1 MAASQLKEA
10 FLHLSQHSVD
20 SVQNG
25 KAFTNWD
32 DYMHVKRPIESKLKK
47 KMEEIDNAGGGIVLL
62 VGSAGDGKSHLI
74 SCIKKNSDWGDGSF
88 YNDATASSSPKKTA
102 IDTLKEALVE
112 FKDENLYK
120 TTKKLVLAINLGKLN
135 ALIDDEDIKTDYK
148 EIVNSTSS
156 IFKDDDTALPI
167 FDGDDKT
174 QPSKNERVK
183 VVMFTNEQAFEFF
196 ADSSSEIPVAS
207 DFFSNIIKKVVPE
220 TKDNPFY
227 AAYTADLASGVSP
240 KDPIILNYELLRIP
254 DVQNTIV
261 LTIIEAIVRYKLII
275 TPREF
280 LDFLY
285 SIIVY
290 PHYDDYIDGHK
301 EKKEFFEALLPT
313 LLYCG
318 SENMIQKAI
327 GKLDPL
333 KQSSTEHDK
342 QLSVLFTSYSI
353 PSSYLTEQQVSEIP
367 IELLKRTN
375 EFYANNGRDIE
386 RTTKFVFRLKHLISY
401 HTESEVY
408 KSYIAL
414 LKGIFN
420 KDLHKMQ
427 EIYEVVAKAIPR
439 HYGSY
444 YEKSNMVPLNIQ
456 GGRYRLFGSL
466 QLKPEFVKSYHSD
479 FYKNEFLLNFEMSW
493 KFPDKSVPLIMDFQL
508 YSYLYELN
516 RGKLALSYENEKDL
530 TFSRFVRKLVE
541 KCNCE
546 QEITVVRSDSGV
558 LELSE
563 SSFGNIQLK

>member
-1 MAASQLKEA
+1 MAASQLKAA

-25 KAFTNWD
+25 KTFTNWD
-32 DYMHVKRPIESKLKK
+32 EYMHVERPIESKLKE
-47 KMEEIDNAGGGIVLL
+47 KMKEIDNAGGGIVLL

-74 SCIKKNSDWGDGSF
+74 SCIKKESDWGNSCF

-120 TTKKLVLAINLGKLN
+120 TTKKIVLAINLGILN
-135 ALIDDEDIKTDYK
+135 ALIDDEDFKKDYK
-148 EIVNSTSS
+148 EIVNSAS
-156 IFKDDDTALPI
+156 PI
-167 FDGDDKT
+167 FDDGNT
-174 QPSKNERVK
+174 TPQINTERVK
-183 VVMFTNEQAFEFF
+183 VVMFTNEQAFEFY

-207 DFFSNIIKKVVPE
+207 DFFSNIIKKVVSE
-220 TKDNPFY
+220 TIDNPFY
-227 AAYTADLASGVSP
+227 AAYTADKASGVSP
-240 KDPIILNYELLRIP
+240 KDPLILNYELLRIP

-290 PHYDDYIDGHK
+290 PHYDEYIDGHK
-301 EKKEFFEALLPT
+301 EKKEFFEALLPS
-313 LLYCG
+313 LLYYG

-327 GKLDPL
+327 SKLDPL

-353 PSSYLTEQQVSEIP
+353 PPSYLTEQQNSELP
-367 IELLKRTN
+367 VELLKRTN

-386 RTTKFVFRLKHLISY
+386 RTTKFVFRLKHLLSY

-408 KSYIAL
+408 KSYLAL

-420 KDLHKMQ
+420 KDVHKMQ
-427 EIYEVVAKAIPR
+427 EIYDFVAKAIPR

-466 QLKPEFVKSYHSD
+466 QLNPEPVKSYHSD
-479 FYKNEFLLNFEMSW
+479 LYENEFLMRFDMSW
-493 KFPDKSVPLIMDFQL
+493 KFPDESVPLRMDFQL

-530 TFSRFVRKLVE
+530 AFSRFLRKLVE

-546 QEITVVRSDSGV
+546 HEITVVRSDLGV

-563 SSFGNIQLK
+563 SSFGNIQLQ

>member
-1 MAASQLKEA
+1 MAASQLKAA

-25 KAFTNWD
+25 KTFTNWD
-32 DYMHVKRPIESKLKK
+32 EYMHVERPIESKLKD
-47 KMEEIDNAGGGIVLL
+47 KMKEIDNAGGGIVLL

-74 SCIKKNSDWGDGSF
+74 SCIKKESDWGDGCF

-120 TTKKLVLAINLGKLN
+120 TTQKIVLAINLGILN
-135 ALIDDEDIKTDYK
+135 ALIDDEDFKKDYK
-148 EIVNSTSS
+148 EIVNSAS
-156 IFKDDDTALPI
+156 PI
-167 FDGDDKT
+167 FDDGNTTPQINTERVKA
-174 QPSKNERVK
+174 ERVK
-183 VVMFTNEQAFEFF
+183 VVMFTNEQAFEFY

-207 DFFSNIIKKVVPE
+207 DFFSNIIKKVVSE
-220 TKDNPFY
+220 TIDNPFY
-227 AAYTADLASGVSP
+227 AAYTADKASGVSP
-240 KDPIILNYELLRIP
+240 KDPLILNYELLRIP

-290 PHYDDYIDGHK
+290 PHYDEYIDGHK
-301 EKKEFFEALLPT
+301 EKKEFFEALLPS
-313 LLYCG
+313 LLYYG

-327 GKLDPL
+327 SKLDPL

-353 PSSYLTEQQVSEIP
+353 PPSYLTEQQNSELP
-367 IELLKRTN
+367 VELLKRTN

-386 RTTKFVFRLKHLISY
+386 RTTKFVFRLKHLLSY

-408 KSYIAL
+408 KSYLAL

-420 KDLHKMQ
+420 KDVHKMQ
-427 EIYEVVAKAIPR
+427 EIYDVVAKAIPR

-466 QLKPEFVKSYHSD
+466 QLNPEPVKSYHSD
-479 FYKNEFLLNFEMSW
+479 LYKNEFLMRFDMSW
-493 KFPDKSVPLIMDFQL
+493 KFPDESVPLRMDFQL

-530 TFSRFVRKLVE
+530 AFSRFLRKLVE

-546 QEITVVRSDSGV
+546 HEITVVRSDLGV
-558 LELSE
+558 LKLSE
-563 SSFGNIQLK
+563 SSFGNIQLQ

>member
-32 DYMHVKRPIESKLKK
+32 EYMHVDRPIESKLMK
-47 KMEEIDNAGGGIVLL
+47 KMDEIDNAGGGIVLL
-62 VGSAGDGKSHLI
+62 VGSAGNGKSHLI
-74 SCIKKNSDWGDGSF
+74 SRIKQMSDWSDGSF

-102 IDTLKEALVE
+102 IDTLKEALVDY
-112 FKDENLYK
+112 KDENLYK
-120 TTKKLVLAINLGKLN
+120 TNKKLVLAINLGKLN
-135 ALIDDEDIKTDYK
+135 ALIDDEEFKKDYK
-148 EIVNSTSS
+148 EIVSST
-156 IFKDDDTALPI
+156 LPI
-167 FDGDDKT
+167 FDDDDT
-174 QPSKNERVK
+174 TPPINTDRVK
-183 VVMFTNEQAFEFF
+183 VIMFTDEQVFEFF
-196 ADSSSEIPVAS
+196 ADSSSDIPVAS
-207 DFFSNIIKKVVPE
+207 DFLSNIMEKVVAE
-220 TKDNPFY
+220 TIDNPFY
-227 AAYTADLASGVSP
+227 AAYTADIASGVSP

-254 DVQNTIV
+254 DVRNTIV
-261 LTIIEAIVRYKLII
+261 QTIIEAIVRYKLII

-290 PHYDDYIDGHK
+290 PHYDEYK
-301 EKKEFFEALLPT
+301 EKKDFFEALLPS

-327 GKLDPL
+327 SKLDPL

-353 PSSYLTEQQVSEIP
+353 PPTYLTKQQTSELP
-367 IELLKRTN
+367 AELLKRTN

-408 KSYIAL
+408 KSYLAL

-420 KDLHKMQ
+420 KDVHKMK
-427 EIYEVVAKAIPR
+427 EIYDVVAKAIPR

-466 QLKPEFVKSYHSD
+466 QLKPEPVKSYHSEL
-479 FYKNEFLLNFEMSW
+479 YKNEFLMRFDMSW
-493 KFPDKSVPLIMDFQL
+493 KFPNKPVSLRMDFQL
-508 YSYLYELN
+508 YSYLNELN

-530 TFSRFVRKLVE
+530 TFSRFVRRLVE

-546 QEITVVRSDSGV
+546 QEITVVRSDTGV

-563 SSFGNIQLK
+563 SSFGDIQLQ

>member
-1 MAASQLKEA
+1 MAASQLKAA

-25 KAFTNWD
+25 KTFTNWD
-32 DYMHVKRPIESKLKK
+32 EYMHVERPIESKLKE
-47 KMEEIDNAGGGIVLL
+47 KMKEIDNAGGGIVLL

-74 SCIKKNSDWGDGSF
+74 SCIKKESDWGDGCF

-120 TTKKLVLAINLGKLN
+120 TTQKLVLAINLGILN
-135 ALIDDEDIKTDYK
+135 ALIDDEDFKKDYK
-148 EIVNSTSS
+148 EIVNSTS
-156 IFKDDDTALPI
+156 PI
-167 FDGDDKT
+167 FDDSNTTPQINTERVKA
-174 QPSKNERVK
+174 ERVK
-183 VVMFTNEQAFEFF
+183 VVMFTNEQAFEFY

-207 DFFSNIIKKVVPE
+207 DFFSNIIKKVVSE
-220 TKDNPFY
+220 TIDNPFY
-227 AAYTADLASGVSP
+227 AAYTADKASGVSP
-240 KDPIILNYELLRIP
+240 KDPLILNYELLRIP

-290 PHYDDYIDGHK
+290 PHYDEYIDGHK
-301 EKKEFFEALLPT
+301 EKKEFFEALLPS
-313 LLYCG
+313 LLYYG

-327 GKLDPL
+327 SKLDPL

-353 PSSYLTEQQVSEIP
+353 PPSYLTEQQNSELP
-367 IELLKRTN
+367 VELLKRTN

-386 RTTKFVFRLKHLISY
+386 RTTKFVFRLKHLLSY

-408 KSYIAL
+408 KSYLAL

-420 KDLHKMQ
+420 KDVHKMQ
-427 EIYEVVAKAIPR
+427 EIYDVVAKAIPR

-444 YEKSNMVPLNIQ
+444 FEKSNMVPLNIQ

-466 QLKPEFVKSYHSD
+466 QLKPEPVKSYHSD
-479 FYKNEFLLNFEMSW
+479 LYKNEFLMRFDMSW
-493 KFPDKSVPLIMDFQL
+493 KFPDESVPLRMDFQL
-508 YSYLYELN
+508 YSYLNELN

-530 TFSRFVRKLVE
+530 AFSRFLRKLVE

-546 QEITVVRSDSGV
+546 HEITVVKSDLGV

-563 SSFGNIQLK
+563 SSFGNIQLQ

>member
-1 MAASQLKEA
+1 MATLKLKEA

-32 DYMHVKRPIESKLKK
+32 EYMHVDRPIESKL
-47 KMEEIDNAGGGIVLL
+47 MERMDEIDNAGGGIVLL

-74 SCIKKNSDWGDGSF
+74 SRIKQMSDWGDGSF

-112 FKDENLYK
+112 YKDENLYR
-120 TTKKLVLAINLGKLN
+120 TCKKLVLAINLGKLN
-135 ALIDDEDIKTDYK
+135 ALIDDEEFKTDYK
-148 EIVNSTSS
+148 EIVRST
-156 IFKDDDTALPI
+156 LPI
-167 FDGDDKT
+167 FDDGDT
-174 QPSKNERVK
+174 TLPKNTERVK
-183 VVMFTNEQAFEFF
+183 VIMFTDEQIFEFF
-196 ADSSSEIPVAS
+196 TDSSSDIPVAS
-207 DFFSNIIKKVVPE
+207 DFFSKIMGKIVAEKD
-220 TKDNPFY
+220 DNPFY
-227 AAYTADLASGVSP
+227 AAYTADIASGVSP
-240 KDPIILNYELLRIP
+240 KDPIILNYELLSIP
-254 DVQNTIV
+254 DVRNTIV
-261 LTIIEAIVRYKLII
+261 QTIIEAIVRYKLII

-290 PHYDDYIDGHK
+290 PHYDEYK
-301 EKKEFFEALLPT
+301 EKKEFFEAMLPS

-318 SENMIQKAI
+318 CENMIQKAI
-327 GKLDPL
+327 CKLDPL
-333 KQSSTEHDK
+333 KQSSTKHDK

-353 PSSYLTEQQVSEIP
+353 PPTYLTAQQTSELP
-367 IELLKRTN
+367 DELLKRTN

-386 RTTKFVFRLKHLISY
+386 RTTKFVFRLKHLLSY
-401 HTESEVY
+401 HTESDVY
-408 KSYIAL
+408 KSYLAL

-420 KDLHKMQ
+420 KDVHKMK
-427 EIYEVVAKAIPR
+427 EIYDVVAKAIPR

-466 QLKPEFVKSYHSD
+466 KLKPEPVKSYHSES
-479 FYKNEFLLNFEMSW
+479 YKNEFLLRFDMSW
-493 KFPDKSVPLIMDFQL
+493 KFPDSPVSLRMDFQL
-508 YSYLYELN
+508 YSYLNELN

-530 TFSRFVRKLVE
+530 TFSRFVRRLVG

-546 QEITVVRSDSGV
+546 QEITVVRSDTGIF
-558 LELSE
+558 ELSE
-563 SSFGNIQLK
+563 SSFGDIQLQ

>member
-1 MAASQLKEA
+1 MATTQLKEA

-25 KAFTNWD
+25 KSFTNWD
-32 DYMHVKRPIESKLKK
+32 EYMHVDRPIETKLMD
-47 KMEEIDNAGGGIVLL
+47 KMDEIDKAGGGIVLL

-74 SCIKKNSDWGDGSF
+74 SRIKQMSDWGDGSF

-102 IDTLKEALVE
+102 IDTLKAALVE
-112 FKDENLYK
+112 YKNENLYK
-120 TTKKLVLAINLGKLN
+120 TSKKLVLAINLGKLN
-135 ALIDDEDIKTDYK
+135 ALIDDEEFKKDYK
-148 EIVNSTSS
+148 EIVSST
-156 IFKDDDTALPI
+156 LPI
-167 FDGDDKT
+167 FDDDDT
-174 QPSKNERVK
+174 TPPINTDRVK
-183 VVMFTNEQAFEFF
+183 VIMFTDEQVFEFF
-196 ADSSSEIPVAS
+196 ADSSSDIPVAS
-207 DFFSNIIKKVVPE
+207 DFLSNIMEKVVAE
-220 TKDNPFY
+220 TIDNPFY
-227 AAYTADLASGVSP
+227 AAYTADIASGVSP

-254 DVQNTIV
+254 DVRNTIV
-261 LTIIEAIVRYKLII
+261 QTIIEAIVRYKLII

-290 PHYDDYIDGHK
+290 PHYDEYK
-301 EKKEFFEALLPT
+301 EKKDFFEALLPS

-327 GKLDPL
+327 SKLDPL

-353 PSSYLTEQQVSEIP
+353 PPTYLTEQQVSALP
-367 IELLKRTN
+367 AELLKRTN

-408 KSYIAL
+408 KSYLAL

-420 KDLHKMQ
+420 KDVHKMK
-427 EIYEVVAKAIPR
+427 EIYDVVAKAIPR

-466 QLKPEFVKSYHSD
+466 QLKPEPVKSYHSES
-479 FYKNEFLLNFEMSW
+479 YKNEFLMRFDMSW
-493 KFPDKSVPLIMDFQL
+493 KFPDKPVSLRMDFQL
-508 YSYLYELN
+508 YSYLNELN

-530 TFSRFVRKLVE
+530 TFSRFVRMLVE

-546 QEITVVRSDSGV
+546 QEVTVVRSDTGV

-563 SSFGNIQLK
+563 SSFGDIQLQ

>member
-32 DYMHVKRPIESKLKK
+32 EYMHVDRPIESKLKE
-47 KMEEIDNAGGGIVLL
+47 KMDEIDNAGGGIVLL

-74 SCIKKNSDWGDGSF
+74 SRIKQMSDWGDGSF

-112 FKDENLYK
+112 YKDENLYK
-120 TTKKLVLAINLGKLN
+120 TSKKLVLAINLGKLN
-135 ALIDDEDIKTDYK
+135 ALIYDEEFKTDYE
-148 EIVNSTSS
+148 EIVSST
-156 IFKDDDTALPI
+156 LPI
-167 FDGDDKT
+167 FDDDDT
-174 QPSKNERVK
+174 TPPINTERVK
-183 VVMFTNEQAFEFF
+183 VIMFTDEQVFEFY
-196 ADSSSEIPVAS
+196 ANSSSEIPVAS
-207 DFFSNIIKKVVPE
+207 NFLSKIMEKVVAG
-220 TKDNPFY
+220 TIDNPFF
-227 AAYTADLASGVSP
+227 AAYTADIASGVSP
-240 KDPIILNYELLRIP
+240 KDPIILNYELLRIH
-254 DVQNTIV
+254 DVRNTIV

-290 PHYDDYIDGHK
+290 PHYDEYISGHR
-301 EKKEFFEALLPT
+301 EKKEFFEALLPS

-327 GKLDPL
+327 SKFDPL

-353 PSSYLTEQQVSEIP
+353 PPAYLTEQQTSELP
-367 IELLKRTN
+367 SELLKRTN
-375 EFYANNGRDIE
+375 EFYSNNGRDIE
-386 RTTKFVFRLKHLISY
+386 RTTKFVFRLKHLLSY

-408 KSYIAL
+408 KSYLAL

-420 KDLHKMQ
+420 KDVHKMK
-427 EIYEVVAKAIPR
+427 EIYDVVAKAIPR

-466 QLKPEFVKSYHSD
+466 QLKPEPVKSYHSES
-479 FYKNEFLLNFEMSW
+479 YKNEFLMRFDMSW
-493 KFPDKSVPLIMDFQL
+493 KFPDKPVSLRMDFQL
-508 YSYLYELN
+508 YSYLNELN
-516 RGKLALSYENEKDL
+516 RGKLALSYENEKNL
-530 TFSRFVRKLVE
+530 TFSRFVRRLVE

-546 QEITVVRSDSGV
+546 QEITIVRSDTGV
-558 LELSE
+558 LQLSE
-563 SSFGNIQLK
+563 SSFGDIQLQ

>member
-1 MAASQLKEA
+1 MAAQLKEA

-25 KAFTNWD
+25 KAFTDWD
-32 DYMHVKRPIESKLKK
+32 EYMHVDRPIESKLME
-47 KMEEIDNAGGGIVLL
+47 KMDEIDNVGGGIILL

-74 SCIKKNSDWGDGSF
+74 SRIKQMSDWGDGSF

-112 FKDENLYK
+112 YKDENLYK
-120 TTKKLVLAINLGKLN
+120 TNKKLVLAINLGKLN
-135 ALIDDEDIKTDYK
+135 ALIDDEEFKRDYV
-148 EIVNSTSS
+148 EIVKST
-156 IFKDDDTALPI
+156 LPI
-167 FDGDDKT
+167 FDDDDT
-174 QPSKNERVK
+174 TPPIDTERVK
-183 VVMFTNEQAFEFF
+183 VIMFTDEQVFEFYD
-196 ADSSSEIPVAS
+196 DSSSDIPVAS
-207 DFFSNIIKKVVPE
+207 DFLSKIMEKVVAE
-220 TKDNPFY
+220 AIDNPFY
-227 AAYTADLASGVSP
+227 AAYTADIINGVSP
-240 KDPIILNYELLRIP
+240 KDPIILNYELLSIP
-254 DVQNTIV
+254 DVRNTIEQ
-261 LTIIEAIVRYKLII
+261 TIIEAIVRYKLII

-290 PHYDDYIDGHK
+290 PHYDEYK
-301 EKKEFFEALLPT
+301 EKYDFFEALLPS

-318 SENMIQKAI
+318 RENMIQKAI
-327 GKLDPL
+327 SKLDPL

-353 PSSYLTEQQVSEIP
+353 PPTYLTEQQTSELP
-367 IELLKRTN
+367 PELLRRTN

-386 RTTKFVFRLKHLISY
+386 KTTKFVFRLKHLLSY

-408 KSYIAL
+408 KSYLAL

-420 KDLHKMQ
+420 KDIHKMK
-427 EIYEVVAKAIPR
+427 EIYDVVAKAIPR

-466 QLKPEFVKSYHSD
+466 QLKPDDVKSYHSKL
-479 FYKNEFLLNFEMSW
+479 YKNEFLMRFDMSW
-493 KFPDKSVPLIMDFQL
+493 KFPDKPVSLRMDFQL

-530 TFSRFVRKLVE
+530 TFSRFVRSLVE

-546 QEITVVRSDSGV
+546 QEITVVRSDTGV

-563 SSFGNIQLK
+563 SSFGDIQLQ

>member
-1 MAASQLKEA
+1 MAASQLKAA

-25 KAFTNWD
+25 KTFTNWD
-32 DYMHVKRPIESKLKK
+32 EYMHVERPIESKLKE
-47 KMEEIDNAGGGIVLL
+47 KMKEIDNAGGGIVLL

-74 SCIKKNSDWGDGSF
+74 SCIKKESDWGDGCF

-120 TTKKLVLAINLGKLN
+120 TTQKLVLAINLGILN
-135 ALIDDEDIKTDYK
+135 ALIDDEDFKKDYK
-148 EIVNSTSS
+148 EIVNSTS
-156 IFKDDDTALPI
+156 PI
-167 FDGDDKT
+167 FDDGNTTPPINTERVKA
-174 QPSKNERVK
+174 ERVK
-183 VVMFTNEQAFEFF
+183 VVMFTNEQAFEFY

-207 DFFSNIIKKVVPE
+207 DFFSNIIKKVVSE
-220 TKDNPFY
+220 TIDNPFY
-227 AAYTADLASGVSP
+227 AAYTADKASGVSP
-240 KDPIILNYELLRIP
+240 KDPLILNYELLRIP

-290 PHYDDYIDGHK
+290 PHYDEYIDGHK
-301 EKKEFFEALLPT
+301 EKKEFFEALLPS
-313 LLYCG
+313 LLYYG

-327 GKLDPL
+327 SKLDPL

-353 PSSYLTEQQVSEIP
+353 PPSYLTEQQNSELP
-367 IELLKRTN
+367 VELLKRTN

-386 RTTKFVFRLKHLISY
+386 RTTKFVFRLKHLLSY

-408 KSYIAL
+408 KSYLAL

-420 KDLHKMQ
+420 KDVHKMQ
-427 EIYEVVAKAIPR
+427 EIYDVVAKAIPR

-466 QLKPEFVKSYHSD
+466 QLNPEPVKSYHSD
-479 FYKNEFLLNFEMSW
+479 LYKNEFLMRFDMSW
-493 KFPDKSVPLIMDFQL
+493 KFPDESVPLRMDFQL

-530 TFSRFVRKLVE
+530 AFSRFLRKLVE

-546 QEITVVRSDSGV
+546 HEITVVRSDLGV

-563 SSFGNIQLK
+563 SSFGNIQLQ

>member
-25 KAFTNWD
+25 KSFTDWD
-32 DYMHVKRPIESKLKK
+32 GYMHVDRPIESKLME
-47 KMEEIDNAGGGIVLL
+47 KMDEIDNAGGGIVLL

-74 SCIKKNSDWGDGSF
+74 SRIKQMSDWGDGSF
-88 YNDATASSSPKKTA
+88 YNDATASSSPQKTA

-112 FKDENLYK
+112 YKDENLYK
-120 TTKKLVLAINLGKLN
+120 TSKKLVLAINLGKLN
-135 ALIDDEDIKTDYK
+135 ALIDDEEFKTDYE
-148 EIVNSTSS
+148 EIVNST
-156 IFKDDDTALPI
+156 LPI
-167 FDGDDKT
+167 FDDDDT
-174 QPSKNERVK
+174 TPPINTERVK
-183 VVMFTNEQAFEFF
+183 VIMFTDEQVFEFF
-196 ADSSSEIPVAS
+196 ADSSSDIPVAS
-207 DFFSNIIKKVVPE
+207 DFLSKIMEKVVAE
-220 TKDNPFY
+220 TIDNPFFV
-227 AAYTADLASGVSP
+227 AYTTDIAGGVSP

-254 DVQNTIV
+254 DVRNTIV
-261 LTIIEAIVRYKLII
+261 QTIIEAIVRYKLII

-285 SIIVY
+285 TIIVY
-290 PHYDDYIDGHK
+290 PHYDEYISGHK
-301 EKKEFFEALLPT
+301 EKKEFFEALLPS

-318 SENMIQKAI
+318 NENMIQKAI
-327 GKLDPL
+327 SKLDPL

-353 PSSYLTEQQVSEIP
+353 PTTYLTEQQTSELP
-367 IELLKRTN
+367 TELLKRTN

-386 RTTKFVFRLKHLISY
+386 RTTKFVFRLKHLLSY

-408 KSYIAL
+408 KSYLAL

-420 KDLHKMQ
+420 KEVHKMK
-427 EIYEVVAKAIPR
+427 EIYDVVAKAIPR

-466 QLKPEFVKSYHSD
+466 QLKPEPVKSYHSES
-479 FYKNEFLLNFEMSW
+479 YKNEFLMRFDMSW
-493 KFPDKSVPLIMDFQL
+493 KFPDEPVSLRMDFQL
-508 YSYLYELN
+508 YSYLNELN

-530 TFSRFVRKLVE
+530 TFSRFVRRLVE

-546 QEITVVRSDSGV
+546 QEITVVRSDTGV

-563 SSFGNIQLK
+563 SSFGDIQLQ